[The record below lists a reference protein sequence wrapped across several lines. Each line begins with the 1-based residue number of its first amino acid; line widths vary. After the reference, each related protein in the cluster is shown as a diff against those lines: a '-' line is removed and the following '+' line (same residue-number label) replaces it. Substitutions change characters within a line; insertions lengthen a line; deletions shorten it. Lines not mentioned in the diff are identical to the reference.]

1 MALLRCYRCIFVI
14 VFAQSSSLFKLMR
27 KFLEMYA
34 TGQSLGA
41 DTCCRFIAATLLS
54 VPEARTTHSNLVP
67 ILMPI
72 YDRTMYNQII

>member
-1 MALLRCYRCIFVI
+1 MC
-14 VFAQSSSLFKLMR
+14 

-41 DTCCRFIAATLLS
+41 DTCCRFIAAT
-54 VPEARTTHSNLVP
+54 VPISTEARTTHSNLVP
-67 ILMPI
+67 ILMPV